1 MTDNIRICEL
11 NWMEYDRRLREEAP
25 VVMLPVG
32 SLEQHG
38 PHLPMHCDSLIP
50 TAICEGVAAGTGA
63 LVAPTISY
71 GYKSQPKSG
80 GGNHFPGTTSLDGQ
94 TLIFLVRDVIKEFA
108 RHGVKKMALMDGHYE
123 NNMFLV
129 EGIDLA
135 LRELRRDGVDDL
147 RIAKLPYWEY
157 ASEAT
162 LDKAFPDG
170 FPGWPLEHAGVME
183 TSVMLHLH
191 PEFVNMDKV
200 PMHPPADFT
209 LHDMY
214 PTDPATVPSS
224 GAVTPRRMGPTS
236 ATSAMLAG
244 RDVAANTL
252 RGPDSSL
259 ASDKVTS
266 STMRV

>member
-1 MTDNIRICEL
+1 MRDNIRICEL
-11 NWMEYDRRLREEAP
+11 NWMEYARRLHEEAP

-38 PHLPMHCDSLIP
+38 PHLPMNCDSLIP
-50 TAICEGVAAGTGA
+50 TSICEAVAARNGG
-63 LVAPTISY
+63 LVAPTINY

-80 GGNHFPGTTSLDGQ
+80 GGNHFPGTTSLDAQ

-108 RHGVKKMALMDGHYE
+108 RHGVRKMALMDGHYE

-129 EGIDLA
+129 EAIDLA
-135 LRELRRDGVDDL
+135 LRELRRDGIDDL

-157 ASEAT
+157 ASQAT

-183 TSVMLHLH
+183 TSMMLHLH
-191 PEFVNMDKV
+191 PELVNMDEV
-200 PMHPPADFT
+200 PMHPPADFP

-214 PTDPATVPSS
+214 PYDPATVPAS
-224 GAVTPRRMGPTS
+224 GALSS
-236 ATSAMLAG
+236 AAAATAEKGKMFMDEYIAG
-244 RDVAANTL
+244 AAEAL
-252 RGPDSSL
+252 DEAFAQPEKIIILDDRS
-259 ASDKVTS
+259 
-266 STMRV
+266 

>member
-1 MTDNIRICEL
+1 MTENVRICEL
-11 NWMEYDRRLREEAP
+11 NWMEYERRLREEAP

-50 TAICEGVAAGTGA
+50 TAICEGAAVRVGG

-94 TLIFLVRDVIKEFA
+94 TLIFVVRDVIKEFA
-108 RHGVKKMALMDGHYE
+108 RHGVKKLALIDGHYE

-135 LRELRRDGVDDL
+135 LRELRRDGIDDL

-157 ASEAT
+157 ASEET

-191 PEFVNMDKV
+191 PEFVNMDVV
-200 PMHPPADFT
+200 PTHPPADFP

-224 GAVTPRRMGPTS
+224 GALSSAAS
-236 ATSAMLAG
+236 ATPEKGKMFMDEYVSG
-244 RDVAANTL
+244 AAQALDEAFGEAENIIIL
-252 RGPDSSL
+252 GDRS
-259 ASDKVTS
+259 
-266 STMRV
+266 